1 MTEKKSLL
9 RAAINRRRIPHS
21 KISDAVV
28 FDLTDFEPVK
38 LPPLTV
44 KGAVRKALRNLKNEM
59 PGATEAG
66 IIRSILIRGLKDRDV
81 LDQEFEA

>member
-1 MTEKKSLL
+1 MTAKKSPL
-9 RAAINRRRIPHS
+9 RVAINRRKITKS
-21 KISDAVV
+21 KMSDADV
-28 FDLTDFEPVK
+28 FALTDFEPVK
-38 LPPLTV
+38 LSPLTV

-81 LDQEFEA
+81 LDQEYEA